1 MKMQIGICGGEY
13 EMKIYDISQEVF
25 GCQVY
30 PGDPTPKK
38 RVISSMEK
46 GDLYNLTAFS
56 MCAHNGTHI
65 DAPFHFIKD
74 GKTVDSVS
82 LDTFIGMA
90 YVAEYNGIVSADD
103 ATEILE
109 KAKKQNSEVAK
120 RILIKG
126 DAEVSAEAAKVFAES
141 NILLLGN
148 ESQTV
153 GPENAPMEVHLILL
167 GAGAVLLEGIR
178 LAEVS
183 EGVYFLNAAPL
194 NLSGADGSPCRA
206 ILIAAER

>member
-1 MKMQIGICGGEY
+1 
-13 EMKIYDISQEVF
+13 MKIYDISQEVF

-30 PGDPTPKK
+30 TGDPAPEKK
-38 RVISSMEK
+38 LLCSMEK

-65 DAPFHFIKD
+65 DAPFHFIKG
-74 GKTVDSVS
+74 GKTVDSIG
-82 LDTFIGMA
+82 LDTFVGMA
-90 YVAEYNGIVSADD
+90 YVAEYHGIVSDSA
-103 ATEILE
+103 AAEILE
-109 KAKKQNSEVAK
+109 KAKKQNQEAAK

-126 DAEVSAEAAKVFAES
+126 EAEVSSKAAKVFAGS
-141 NILLLGN
+141 GILLLGN

-153 GPENAPMEVHLILL
+153 GPEFAPMKVHLILL
-167 GAGAVLLEGIR
+167 GAGIVLLEGIR

-206 ILIAAER
+206 VLIASER

>member
-1 MKMQIGICGGEY
+1 
-13 EMKIYDISQEVF
+13 MKIYDISQEVF

-30 PGDPTPKK
+30 AGDPMPEKELL
-38 RVISSMEK
+38 SSMEK
-46 GDLYNLTAFS
+46 GDPYNLTAFR

-65 DAPFHFIKD
+65 DAPFHFIKG
-74 GKTVDSVS
+74 GKTVDSVD
-82 LDTFIGMA
+82 LDTFVGLA
-90 YVAEYNGIVSADD
+90 YVAEHHGVVSADD
-103 ATEILE
+103 VAAILE
-109 KAKKQNSEVAK
+109 NAKKQSPEAAK

-126 DAEVSAEAAKVFAES
+126 DAEVSSEAAKIFAAS
-141 NILLLGN
+141 NMLLLGN

-153 GPENAPMEVHLILL
+153 GPENAPMEVHRILL
-167 GAGAVLLEGIR
+167 GAGVVLLEGIR

-206 ILIAAER
+206 VLIAAER

>member
-1 MKMQIGICGGEY
+1 MIFLKRFSAVRYIQA
-13 EMKIYDISQEVF
+13 
-25 GCQVY
+25 
-30 PGDPTPKK
+30 TRHRK

-109 KAKKQNSEVAK
+109 KAKKQNSEAAK

-126 DAEVSAEAAKVFAES
+126 DAEVSAEAAKVFTES

-167 GAGAVLLEGIR
+167 GAGTVLLEGIR